1 MLKKNIY
8 LIGPMGSGKSSVG
21 KQLEKLTGTPFIDSD
36 AEIEKR
42 TGVSISWIFEKE
54 TEIGFRQR
62 ESDIIAEL
70 TQLHNVIILG
80 TGGGSILTEK
90 NRHHLSSNG
99 TIIYLKVSL
108 NLQLKRVQQKKGLRP
123 LLNQVNIKRKL
134 DTLNKSRQSIY
145 ESLAHL
151 TINTDSK
158 TPLEVAK
165 LIIQQIKG

>member
-54 TEIGFRQR
+54 TESGFRQR
-62 ESDIIAEL
+62 ESDIIAKL
-70 TQLHNVIILG
+70 TQLHNVIIG
-80 TGGGSILTEK
+80 TGGGSILMEK

-108 NLQLKRVQQKKGLRP
+108 NIQVKRVQQKKGLRP
-123 LLNQVNIKRKL
+123 LLNQADIKKKL
-134 DTLNKSRQSIY
+134 DTLNKSRRVIY
-145 ESLAHL
+145 ESLANF
-151 TINTDSK
+151 TINTDNK

-165 LIIQQIKG
+165 IIIQQMKG